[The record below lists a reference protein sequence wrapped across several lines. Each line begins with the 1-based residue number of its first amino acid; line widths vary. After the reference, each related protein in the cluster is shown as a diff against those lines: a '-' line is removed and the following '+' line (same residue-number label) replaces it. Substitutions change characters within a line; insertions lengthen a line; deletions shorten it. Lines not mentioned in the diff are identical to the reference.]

1 MADFTLSH
9 WGVQAIRRDAAGAPL
24 LEAWDRD
31 PDPSRIGTDPLADID
46 ALRVRRPAVRRS
58 FLERGHEAGGEG
70 RGREA
75 FVEVPW
81 DEALDL
87 VAGEIARVKRRHGNA
102 AIFGGSYG
110 WASAGR
116 FHHAVGQLHRFL
128 NTVGGYVR
136 HTDSYSLGAG
146 RVLMP
151 YILASMDEIAQGMTS
166 WDVMAAQTRLFVS
179 FGGVPLKNAQISSGG
194 AGLHRAR
201 AGLERMR
208 EAGTRFVDIS
218 PVRDD
223 LVTGGAVEWIP
234 IRPGTDTALMLAL
247 CFVLHRDGL
256 ADRGSLDRL
265 TVGYD
270 RFLPYLT
277 GEADGVAKT
286 PAWAE
291 RITGVPAR
299 RIARLA
305 HEIVAERSMLNSAW
319 ALQRADHGEQPFWAL
334 TTLAA
339 MVGQIGL
346 PGGGF
351 GLGYGAMNAIGG
363 DHLRIP
369 GPTLPQGDNAVE
381 AFIPCARIADMLLEP
396 GAPFRYRGEDHRF
409 PDIRLVYWA
418 GGNPFHHHQD
428 LFRFRRAWARPETV
442 VVHEPYWTAT
452 ARHADIVLPAT
463 TTLERE
469 DIGYATGEGLVVAM
483 SRARAPLDGARDDF
497 AIFAALAERLGTA
510 AAFTEGRDAA
520 AWLAQIY
527 DAFRARAAARG
538 VALPDLA
545 GLREAGMVELPR
557 EPGGITFLADFRA
570 DPTAHPLSTPS
581 GRIEIYSERIAGFG
595 EASCGGHARW
605 YPPVEDVDDAVPD
618 TLHLVSDQPARRLH
632 GQLDHA
638 RWSRDGK
645 VGGREPVLLNDE
657 DARARGI
664 AEGDTVRL
672 GNARGACLA
681 TATLSN
687 GIARGVAKL
696 STGAWFDPAP
706 DGERLDRHGNPNAVT
721 RDAGASALSQGCAAQ
736 SCRVAATRVAAAEAP
751 AVAAFDLP
759 RFATIPAPSRSPELP
774 RGATPSAG
782 RVPEETMP

>member
-1 MADFTLSH
+1 MANFTLSH
-9 WGVQAIRRDAAGAPL
+9 WGVNAVGRDAAGAPT

-31 PDPSRIGTDPLADID
+31 PDPSPIGTYALPDVDR
-46 ALRVRRPAVRRS
+46 LRVRRPAVRRG

-87 VAGEIARVKRRHGNA
+87 VAGEIARTKGRHGNA

-136 HTDSYSLGAG
+136 HTDTYSLGAG

-166 WDVMAAQTRLFVS
+166 WDVMAAHTRLFVT

-208 EAGTRFVDIS
+208 DAGTRFVDIS

-223 LVTGGAVEWIP
+223 LATGGAVEWIP

-247 CFVLHRDGL
+247 CFVLQRDGL
-256 ADRGSLDRL
+256 ADRDSLDRL

-277 GEADGVAKT
+277 GDADGVAKT

-291 RITGVPAR
+291 AITGVPAR
-299 RIARLA
+299 RIEHLA
-305 HEIVAERSMLNSAW
+305 HEIVAERTMLNSAW

-363 DHLRIP
+363 DHLRIA
-369 GPTLPQGDNAVE
+369 GPTLPQGDNGVT
-381 AFIPCARIADMLLEP
+381 AFIPCARIADMLLDP
-396 GAPFRYRGEDHRF
+396 GGPFRYRGEDHRY

-469 DIGYATGEGLVVAM
+469 DIGYATREGLVVAM
-483 SRARAPLDGARDDF
+483 RRARAPLDDARDDF
-497 AIFAALAERLGTA
+497 AIFAALADRLGTA
-510 AAFTEGRDAA
+510 EAFTEGRDAA
-520 AWLAQIY
+520 AWLAHLY
-527 DAFRARAAARG
+527 GDFRTRAAARG

-545 GLREAGMVELPR
+545 GLREAGIVELPR
-557 EPGGITFLADFRA
+557 EPDGVTFLGAYRA
-570 DPTAHPLSTPS
+570 DPAAHPLPTPS
-581 GRIEIYSERIAGFG
+581 GRIEIVSERIAGFG
-595 EASCGGHARW
+595 DASCGGHARW
-605 YPPVEDVDDAVPD
+605 YPPAEGEGDAAPD

-632 GQLDHA
+632 SQLDHS

-645 VGGREPVLLNDE
+645 PGGREPVLLNGE

-664 AEGDTVRL
+664 GDGDTVRL
-672 GNARGACLA
+672 ANARGACLA
-681 TATLSN
+681 TATLSD

-706 DGERLDRHGNPNAVT
+706 DGARLDRHGNPNAVT
-721 RDAGASALSQGCAAQ
+721 RDVGASALSQGCAAQ
-736 SCRVAATRVAAAEAP
+736 SCRVAVARVAAADAP

-759 RFATIPAPSRSPELP
+759 RFAPSRVSSRSPDRP
-774 RGATPSAG
+774 PGATMSAG